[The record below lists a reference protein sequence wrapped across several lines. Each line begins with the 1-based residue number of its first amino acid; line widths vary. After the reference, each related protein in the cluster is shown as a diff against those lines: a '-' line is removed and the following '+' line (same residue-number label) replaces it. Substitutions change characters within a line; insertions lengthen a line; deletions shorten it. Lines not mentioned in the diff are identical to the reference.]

1 MLKYLLPVACLLVST
16 HPRAFA
22 QHNMPAGSSHDQ
34 HVAQLKEAA
43 LKERGRRAMG
53 FDQDRTTH
61 HFILRPDGGIISV
74 EVNDP
79 TDDTN
84 RNAVRTHLQRIAA
97 DFAAGRFDA
106 PFATHGEEPPGTSA
120 MRALRRSIRYVVERT
135 AGGARVRMRSTNDA
149 AIAAIHDFLAY
160 QIREHQTGDPV
171 R

>member
-1 MLKYLLPVACLLVST
+1 MLKYLLPAACLLVNT
-16 HPRAFA
+16 HPLAFA
-22 QHNMPAGSSHDQ
+22 RHQMPAGMTHEQ
-34 HVAQLKEAA
+34 HMAQLKAAA

-61 HFILRPDGGIISV
+61 HFILRPEGGIISV

-120 MRALRRSIRYVVERT
+120 MRALRRSIRYVVEQT
-135 AGGARVRMRSTNDA
+135 AGGARLRIISTHDA
-149 AIAAIHDFLAY
+149 AVAAVHDFLAY